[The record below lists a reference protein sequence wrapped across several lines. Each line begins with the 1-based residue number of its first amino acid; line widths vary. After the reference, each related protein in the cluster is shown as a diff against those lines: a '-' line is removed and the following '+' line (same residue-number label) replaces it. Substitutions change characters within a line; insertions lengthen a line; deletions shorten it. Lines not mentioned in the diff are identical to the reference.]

1 MKTTNLLLARRK
13 KNFIMVAL
21 KMLKKIMLST
31 RVELMTSALLVRR
44 STN

>member
-13 KNFIMVAL
+13 KIYYGSI
-21 KMLKKIMLST
+21 KKLKKIMLST